1 LIQLIK
7 KKIDEKS
14 RRWHEVLSEALW
26 AHRIALHGI
35 INVTPFELVYGREA
49 MLPVEINLQMHRVA
63 RQDRL
68 SAMEYA
74 ELMMGKVDEVP
85 ESIE

>member
-1 LIQLIK
+1 M
-7 KKIDEKS
+7 
-14 RRWHEVLSEALW
+14 LS
-26 AHRIALHGI
+26 I
-35 INVTPFELVYGREA
+35 
-49 MLPVEINLQMHRVA
+49 EINLQTHRVA
-63 RQDRL
+63 GQDRL